1 MNYREAGGGHRGAF
15 YFRRANF
22 LASFHV
28 SSTNELKINRLISE
42 LFESI
47 LKFRKIIHPGMWMGD
62 TKRNDSILAMVGEI
76 IEDSGRSRAHP
87 ANHNISKLVV
97 IISRPEKL
105 RISYISFFLIA
116 HPVNLFLYKFASS
129 KNRDLSTRCRG
140 NIFITTKVFPFSLG
154 GGGGAGGTS
163 PTLVRSEERNR
174 SNPKFESKR
183 SLVPKASPSISSCL
197 VFLNA
202 RNLRKTVVERRGSK
216 QLYDTSHLQNCNRKR
231 STSPT
236 TATLRLNN
244 VSNQLLQLCNLPL
257 KSFVVAPY
265 RFPCASTNRI
275 PPSSELKSF

>member
-1 MNYREAGGGHRGAF
+1 
-15 YFRRANF
+15 
-22 LASFHV
+22 
-28 SSTNELKINRLISE
+28 
-42 LFESI
+42 
-47 LKFRKIIHPGMWMGD
+47 MGD

-154 GGGGAGGTS
+154 GGGGTS

-174 SNPKFESKR
+174 SNRSKR
-183 SLVPKASPSISSCL
+183 VLLFPKL
-197 VFLNA
+197 
-202 RNLRKTVVERRGSK
+202 
-216 QLYDTSHLQNCNRKR
+216 
-231 STSPT
+231 
-236 TATLRLNN
+236 
-244 VSNQLLQLCNLPL
+244 
-257 KSFVVAPY
+257 
-265 RFPCASTNRI
+265 RFPPASC
-275 PPSSELKSF
+275 F

>member
-1 MNYREAGGGHRGAF
+1 MNYREAEGGHRGAF

-140 NIFITTKVFPFSLG
+140 NIFITTKVFPFH
-154 GGGGAGGTS
+154 
-163 PTLVRSEERNR
+163 SEEEEEEEERVQLSFDPRREIDRVQSSNR
-174 SNPKFESKR
+174 SVLLFPKLRHRF
-183 SLVPKASPSISSCL
+183 LPASC
-197 VFLNA
+197 F
-202 RNLRKTVVERRGSK
+202 
-216 QLYDTSHLQNCNRKR
+216 
-231 STSPT
+231 
-236 TATLRLNN
+236 
-244 VSNQLLQLCNLPL
+244 
-257 KSFVVAPY
+257 
-265 RFPCASTNRI
+265 
-275 PPSSELKSF
+275 